1 MRQENDIS
9 INNIQN
15 TSASSIQI
23 KTDKAE
29 TVKLEKGIYIEKG
42 KPLPP
47 GYGDNVLVVLVKDP
61 YWLYSYWEFNEEFQN
76 AIKKEYGTKIFN
88 ETQMVLRVN
97 DLTLNNYYDIEISIF
112 ARSWYIRVK
121 NSDNVYKCEL
131 GLVDNKKN
139 YIKLLESNTVTLPP
153 ETPSEKYDTDYMV
166 VKEDFE
172 KIFKLS
178 GGYEIG
184 KNSFDIM
191 KILTER
197 MEKEMPSSDN
207 ILK

>member
-1 MRQENDIS
+1 MDTNKKVSFETNQVN
-9 INNIQN
+9 
-15 TSASSIQI
+15 SSSSTTQ
-23 KTDKAE
+23 
-29 TVKLEKGIYIEKG
+29 VKDYSDNESKEVYVDKG
-42 KPLPP
+42 KNLPP

-61 YWLYSYWEFNEEFQN
+61 YWLYSYWEFNEEFQQK
-76 AIKKEYGTKIFN
+76 IKN
-88 ETQMVLRVN
+88 EFGENVFENSKMVIRVN
-97 DLTLNNYYDIEISIF
+97 DKTQNSSYDIEVSYY

-121 NSDNVYKCEL
+121 NASNDYNCEL
-131 GLVDNKKN
+131 ALITDDKK

-153 ETPSEKYDTDYMV
+153 TKVSENYDSNYMI

-191 KILTER
+191 KILTQR
-197 MEKEMPSSDN
+197 MEKDMPSSDN
-207 ILK
+207 ILH